1 MDFKQAWTHF
11 WVRRSGPGAFGRL
24 AASLSLWYAPPLY
37 ERVPLAGLSPRGF
50 ISARATLHHPGLS
63 CGRNVLIDDRVLIF
77 QDQAGGPVKLGDGV
91 HLWRDTIIQTG
102 LGGAVSIGEHTH
114 IQPRC
119 QFSAYKASI
128 QIGARVEIAP
138 YCAFYPY
145 DHGTKPGIP
154 IGRQPV
160 QSKGPII
167 VGDEAWLGVGVIVLA
182 GVRIGQGAVIGAGA
196 VVTHDIPDG
205 AIASGVPA
213 RVVRMRDSAP
223 SPP

>member
-1 MDFKQAWTHF
+1 
-11 WVRRSGPGAFGRL
+11 
-24 AASLSLWYAPPLY
+24 
-37 ERVPLAGLSPRGF
+37 
-50 ISARATLHHPGLS
+50 
-63 CGRNVLIDDRVLIF
+63 LIDDRVLIF

-91 HLWRDTIIQTG
+91 HLWCDTVIQTG

-154 IGRQPV
+154 IGSQPV

-167 VGDEAWLGVGVIVLA
+167 VGDEAWLGVGVIVLS

-223 SPP
+223 SSP